1 MLSYDYFVNNVAG
14 GIMGASTQYEMLLE
28 YMTPFINEQLDLALD
43 ITDWDVM
50 FVEDVQGFDF
60 KVRMFTNGL
69 THNLNIYLAF
79 QLGTIL
85 RLSTPQFE
93 DTVGLNNELTTTA
106 IINGESIELLLTFTD
121 KVSYVVSGTINQGF
135 YRAPSGNIKPTSY
148 VVSNPATLD
157 SSLQLLTV
165 NASEILTINSGQALL
180 IQ

>member
-1 MLSYDYFVNNVAG
+1 MVS
-14 GIMGASTQYEMLLE
+14 STQYEMLLE
-28 YMTPFINEQLDLALD
+28 YMTPFINEQLGLALD
-43 ITDWDVM
+43 ITDWDIM
-50 FVEDVQGFDF
+50 FVEGTQGFDF

-85 RLSTPQFE
+85 RLSMPQFE

-106 IINGESIELLLTFTD
+106 LVNGESIELILTFND
-121 KVSYVVSGTINQGF
+121 KVSYVVSGTINQAF
-135 YRAPSGNIKPTSY
+135 YRSPAGSIKPTDY

-157 SSLQLLTV
+157 SSLQLLIV
-165 NASEILTINSGQALL
+165 NASEILTINAGQAVL